1 MNKFLSLIILFVAIS
16 ATTHAQKREITGKI
30 IESDTKSAV
39 AQTTVQLLRSDSTF
53 VGGTVTTN
61 VGTFKMEA
69 PKNGKYIVK
78 VSYIGYKTVYKAV
91 NITSTDGIA
100 LGTIALSPDAIMLK
114 GATVTAHLAKVQV
127 KEDTFI
133 YNADAYRVPEGSVLE
148 ELVKKLPG
156 ATVSDDGT
164 IKLNGK
170 EVKKI
175 LVEGKEF
182 FTGDTKTAM
191 KNLPTSMIE
200 KIKAYDEKSDMA
212 KVTGIDDGNEQT
224 VLDFGVKK
232 GMNKGFFV
240 NADVSAGTNDR
251 YSEKL
256 MGAKM
261 DNNMRYMGLMNANN
275 TNDKGFPG
283 GGRGGS
289 FGGNNT
295 GLNASKMLGLNLN
308 YDNGTTFSINGG
320 LRWNHSDGDQQTKTS
335 SENVVNATVAFSNS
349 LSQQYSR

>member
-16 ATTHAQKREITGKI
+16 ATTYAQKREITGKI

-100 LGTIALSPDAIMLK
+100 LGTITLSPDAIMLK

-164 IKLNGK
+164 IKINGK
-170 EVKKI
+170 QVKKI
-175 LVEGKEF
+175 L
-182 FTGDTKTAM
+182 
-191 KNLPTSMIE
+191 L
-200 KIKAYDEKSDMA
+200 
-212 KVTGIDDGNEQT
+212 
-224 VLDFGVKK
+224 
-232 GMNKGFFV
+232 
-240 NADVSAGTNDR
+240 DR
-251 YSEKL
+251 Y
-256 MGAKM
+256 
-261 DNNMRYMGLMNANN
+261 
-275 TNDKGFPG
+275 F
-283 GGRGGS
+283 
-289 FGGNNT
+289 
-295 GLNASKMLGLNLN
+295 
-308 YDNGTTFSINGG
+308 
-320 LRWNHSDGDQQTKTS
+320 
-335 SENVVNATVAFSNS
+335 
-349 LSQQYSR
+349 